1 MARIQIDFLYSK
13 YCPNVEVTRHILHE
27 AIRTT
32 DIRGVNVTEWIL
44 GQSNLPDHCEG
55 YGSPTILVNGSDL
68 NGTNREEFTES
79 CQVFFHANALTG
91 VPLLEE
97 VINAIRIASPK
108 D

>member
-1 MARIQIDFLYSK
+1 MRITIDFLYSK
-13 YCPNVEVTRHILHE
+13 YCPNIEIARNVLHE
-27 AIRTT
+27 AIRIV
-32 DIRGVNVTEWIL
+32 DPHEIVVVERVL
-44 GQSNLPDHCEG
+44 GQADLPQYCEG

-68 NGTNREEFTES
+68 NGPNREEFTES

-97 VINAIRIASPK
+97 VINALRMADEK